1 MVGLIH
7 SGTGTLATDVLVARA
22 RKWDLRASVLGAV
35 VASLGHIL
43 LSLIPAVV
51 AIRTGALFLEEQG
64 ESIERFASVG
74 LVVFGIGYA
83 AWAYRTHRTCGHHDH
98 SHHGPAVRNKERQR
112 PYLFLFLAGLSP
124 CVAAF
129 PVFVAASTHGVTSRL
144 INGYVAV
151 GVVLALTVTTLVM
164 SPASS
169 GFKTI
174 RCQFTM
180 PTRLQASVALLES
193 SCTSSAP
200 LNSSLLWKSGI
211 DQQ

>member
-1 MVGLIH
+1 MTALTAAMVGLIH
-7 SGTGTLATDVLVARA
+7 SLAPGHWLPIVLVARA

-43 LSLIPAVV
+43 LSLILAVV

-129 PVFVAASTHGVTSRL
+129 PVFVAASTHGVTSL
-144 INGYVAV
+144 GLSMGMFAV
-151 GVVLALTVTTLVM
+151 GVVLALTVTTLV
-164 SPASS
+164 AVS
-169 GFKTI
+169 GVKRIQFDHPMLEHHADTI
-174 RCQFTM
+174 TG
-180 PTRLQASVALLES
+180 LSVALL
-193 SCTSSAP
+193 
-200 LNSSLLWKSGI
+200 GI
-211 DQQ
+211 VLYFLPHAH